1 MNEMCVSVAC
11 IKLSDTAGYR
21 WLIIKQ
27 IFTSL
32 PCSDEAFE
40 QGLQTSEM
48 SLAQA
53 LGSTNAKDLSP
64 FAGVVVVT
72 SIFGQALTHLHRPDA
87 EDHEENI
94 DGPFWKRHRNLDGRL
109 LNMFLFLPYHLRLP
123 MAQPTSN
130 TVFLNMCLHAATIC
144 LHQIA
149 IFKAEKYGLH
159 SVLEESQMR
168 CMTAAGEI
176 NAIMR
181 SIVHVDLTPVSDPL
195 SFMHPLTQSR

>member
-1 MNEMCVSVAC
+1 
-11 IKLSDTAGYR
+11 
-21 WLIIKQ
+21 
-27 IFTSL
+27 
-32 PCSDEAFE
+32 
-40 QGLQTSEM
+40 M

-64 FAGVVVVT
+64 FAGVIVVT
-72 SIFGQALTHLHRPDA
+72 SIFGQALTHLHRPNA
-87 EDHEENI
+87 EDHEEDI
-94 DGPFWKRHRNLDGRL
+94 HGPFWKRHRNLDGRL

-123 MAQPTSN
+123 MGQPTSN

-144 LHQIA
+144 LHQVA

-168 CMTAAGEI
+168 CMTAAAEI

-181 SIVHVDLTPVSDPL
+181 SIVHIDLTPVSETL
-195 SFMHPLTQSR
+195 SSLYSLIDTR

>member
-1 MNEMCVSVAC
+1 MNEMWVSIPRARVPC
-11 IKLSDTAGYR
+11 KVDR
-21 WLIIKQ
+21 WWLIFKQ

-40 QGLQTSEM
+40 QGLQTSAM

-144 LHQIA
+144 LHQVA

-176 NAIMR
+176 NTIMR
-181 SIVHVDLTPVSDPL
+181 SIVHIDLTPVSDPL
-195 SFMHPLTQSR
+195 SFLHSLTQSR